1 MLLLVIV
8 MKNMFKMNEDTY
20 IITVFFRLGIKE
32 AISLSLSLLS
42 LLWINFLKLL
52 LTWAQRHFCENFA

>member
-32 AISLSLSLLS
+32 AISLSLSLSPLS
-42 LLWINFLKLL
+42 PVDKLSKVTFDLGPETLL
-52 LTWAQRHFCENFA
+52 

>member
-32 AISLSLSLLS
+32 AISLSLSPLSPVDKLSKVTFDLGPETLL
-42 LLWINFLKLL
+42 
-52 LTWAQRHFCENFA
+52 